1 MEGQLS
7 PDEKFHLITRNL
19 QVRQTDSSYPS
30 NCLPAFINMMSLK
43 GGPWR
48 GEAEAD
54 PAGERAEAVLGH
66 SDHRQTSRS
75 VLCPNVQDSRLPQG
89 WM

>member
-1 MEGQLS
+1 
-7 PDEKFHLITRNL
+7 
-19 QVRQTDSSYPS
+19 
-30 NCLPAFINMMSLK
+30 MMTLK

-54 PAGERAEAVLGH
+54 PAGERAEVVLGH